1 MVLGHT
7 SCGAVDATV
16 EALQKGNTLPGHIAD
31 LVRAMKPGIEPVLK
45 QPGADLNQRAVIAN
59 VRSNVRHLTEAQPIL
74 AEMVA
79 NKKLKV
85 VGGVYDIA
93 TGKVTLV

>member
-1 MVLGHT
+1 
-7 SCGAVDATV
+7 
-16 EALQKGNTLPGHIAD
+16 
-31 LVRAMKPGIEPVLK
+31 
-45 QPGADLNQRAVIAN
+45 